1 MQKDQQIQKQGQPG
15 VNLRNKTETTVDEA
29 VVSMQQQQSV
39 SAQQSIANNKNNP
52 VVNNKETKPDQ
63 ADAQNVTRSGSQNKI
78 RKDRKS
84 NKEQKDKKAAE

>member
-15 VNLRNKTETTVDEA
+15 VNLRNKTETTGDEA